1 MMKRREKGF
10 TLLEIVVGS
19 AIMAVVV
26 GAIAATLTTLF
37 LNYGQAAGQ
46 NSALPQVQNS
56 GFWITRDVQTSR
68 NITAGD
74 PNGFPITLKIPVD
87 IDEANDN
94 RIEYVF
100 YGQKLKRELYDAS
113 DNLIAETLIA
123 DYMNTDNCTFS
134 TVNITSG
141 YYRLTV
147 SASREGE
154 TVTRIYD
161 MSQRLPSS
169 E

>member
-1 MMKRREKGF
+1 MMKKREKGF

-46 NSALPQVQNS
+46 NSALPQVQNA

-87 IDEANDN
+87 IDAANDN

-100 YGQKLKRELYDAS
+100 YGQKLKREFYNSS
-113 DNLIAETLIA
+113 DNLISETMIA
-123 DYMNTDNCTFS
+123 DYMDTDACTFS
-134 TVNITSG
+134 TVNATMR

-147 SASREGE
+147 SAARAGE
-154 TVTRIYD
+154 TVTRVYD

-169 E
+169 G